1 MTGWRRGG
9 GPIRSLP
16 RSLARSCSGAATSS
30 GRWWPCAATARPRP
44 RAGGWMTKLSTP
56 GRSPAPARFPP
67 AASAGC
73 RSVLRDARP
82 RGGGLRGR
90 ARGAHESSPTVGDC
104 GRGAARPRARSAPRT
119 LPDSRIPAPR
129 VTVIVPTRNA
139 QGLVETCVRSVRRL
153 TRYPRYELHLIDNGS
168 DAPEALAAFDAL
180 ARAGEV
186 VLHRD
191 PRPFNFSALNNAAV
205 GRTDTELV
213 CLPQQ

>member
-1 MTGWRRGG
+1 MHHVRYR
-9 GPIRSLP
+9 
-16 RSLARSCSGAATSS
+16 
-30 GRWWPCAATARPRP
+30 
-44 RAGGWMTKLSTP
+44 
-56 GRSPAPARFPP
+56 
-67 AASAGC
+67 
-73 RSVLRDARP
+73 
-82 RGGGLRGR
+82 
-90 ARGAHESSPTVGDC
+90 
-104 GRGAARPRARSAPRT
+104 
-119 LPDSRIPAPR
+119 LPDPAPR
-129 VTVIVPTRNA
+129 VSLIVPTRNA

-213 CLPQQ
+213 CLLNNDIEALHAEWLEEMVSVAVQPGVGAVGAKLFYPDGRIQHGGVLVGLHGAADHAYAGGAGRRPRPRAAAPRAP